1 MKRGLLIGIFIAII
15 IIVIA
20 ATVYFVWGFFTTCSS
35 QECFDKALVKCSR
48 TTFISDNENMLM
60 QYKIKGTSEGN
71 CLVNVKLLQVK
82 KGSSE
87 LATLENQDMDCSL
100 PFGIVVVPE
109 GDTTICHGRLK
120 EEIQSIIIK
129 RMHAQII
136 QNIGK
141 ISAETTNIL

>member
-1 MKRGLLIGIFIAII
+1 MKKGLLIGIFIAII
-15 IIVIA
+15 IIVIV
-20 ATVYFVWGFFTTCSS
+20 ATTYFVWGFFTTCSS

-48 TTFISDNENMLM
+48 TSFVSDTENMLM
-60 QYKIKGTSEGN
+60 QYKIRGMNSGD

-87 LATLENQDMDCSL
+87 LSVLEGQEMDCNL